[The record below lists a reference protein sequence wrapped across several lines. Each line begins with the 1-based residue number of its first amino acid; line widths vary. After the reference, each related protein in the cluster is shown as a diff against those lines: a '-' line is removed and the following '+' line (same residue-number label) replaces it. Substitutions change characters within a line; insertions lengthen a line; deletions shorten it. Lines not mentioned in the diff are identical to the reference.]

1 MEEGEDIATIL
12 GRLWIVHCPGSD
24 GSIAVQRAAIKG
36 TTFDAACWAPAGI
49 HGWEADT
56 ALARGGA
63 AGGSTRVYRPRLD
76 WTIQESSHGRPPS
89 SGGDDDERLPPA
101 ALVCDE
107 CVRALEHPSYATFG
121 RGQRVTM
128 PPCALSNDML
138 GAVPR
143 DPATGAKPA
152 WLTHMTEMDEA
163 YIRAERPFDTTL
175 VLHRGALA
183 RWLALR
189 LAKPANENLAA
200 ANAP

>member
-24 GSIAVQRAAIKG
+24 GSIAVQRAALKG
-36 TTFDAACWAPAGI
+36 TTFDAACWAPAGND
-49 HGWEADT
+49 GWEADT

-121 RGQRVTM
+121 RGERVTM